1 MLVQAQATAELVPA
15 RALDQA
21 REAAD
26 LSEAWGWV
34 ERPVR

>member
-1 MLVQAQATAELVPA
+1 MLALAPVRVEVVPA

-26 LSEAWGWV
+26 LAEAWGWV